1 MTTTPPSA
9 GKRFHVHVSVADL
22 AGNIRYYSALFG
34 AAPTVIKPDYA
45 KWMLD
50 DPRLNFAISARGAK
64 PGLDHLG
71 LQVDSAEELA
81 AQRQGLQEAELALAV
96 VGETTCC
103 YARSDKHWS
112 SDPQGIAWETFQTL
126 GTAPTFNGGAGETTA
141 SACCPVPAETL
152 VALPVGSEPK
162 IDQGGCAPRSGC
174 C

>member
-1 MTTTPPSA
+1 MSPNPAADAT

-34 AAPTVIKPDYA
+34 AEPAVVKPDYA

-50 DPRLNFAISARGAK
+50 DPRLNFAISARGAT
-64 PGLDHLG
+64 PGIDHLG
-71 LQVDSAEELA
+71 LQVESPVQLA
-81 AQRQGLQEAELALAV
+81 AQRERLQRAELALTV
-96 VGETTCC
+96 EGETSCC

-126 GTAPTFNGGAGETTA
+126 GTVPTYSAPASGKGCGTA
-141 SACCPVPAETL
+141 A
-152 VALPVGSEPK
+152 
-162 IDQGGCAPRSGC
+162 SGC